1 MPSLNHRAASL
12 RALAHERLLIL
23 DGAWGSMMQQIELVE
38 ADFRAPG
45 TEEGRNY
52 SGNFDLLQL
61 SRPDVVADV
70 HRAYFAAGADISST
84 NTFSSTSIA
93 QADYGTGHLVPAINE
108 AAARIGRE
116 VADEF
121 ERADGRPRFIA
132 GAMGP
137 TNRTASLSPDVERP
151 EYRAI
156 TYAQLRAA
164 YAEQARGLLAGGAD
178 ILMVETVF
186 DTLNAKAA
194 LHAINDVLVE
204 LDRTV
209 PVMLSGTITDASGRT
224 LSGQTPEAFAVSTEH
239 VDLFSIGLNC
249 ALGPEA
255 MRPHLRELG
264 ASSRALISAH
274 PNAGLPNAFGGYDE
288 SPEEMADTLREF
300 AQDGLLNIVG
310 GCCGTTPEH
319 IRAIAEAVHGIPPR
333 RVPGSDASS
342 GEEDPKPEKP
352 RYLRTSGLE
361 AFTLTPETNFV
372 NVGERTNVT
381 GSPKFAKAIAAGDWD
396 GCVQIA
402 RQQVESGAQM
412 VDVNVDEGMIDG
424 PETMTHFLN
433 LLSSEPDIA
442 RVPFMVD
449 SSRWEVLEAGLQC
462 LQGKGVVNSL
472 SLKDGEATF
481 IERASIVRRYGAAV
495 VVMAFDEQG
504 QADTLERR
512 TQVCQRAYDLLT
524 QTVGMDP
531 RDIIFDPN
539 VLTVATGMSEH
550 DRYAL
555 DFIQATQWIK
565 DNLPH
570 ARVSGGISNVS
581 FSFRGNNVVREAM
594 HAVFLY
600 HSIRAGLDMGI
611 VNAGMLG
618 VYEDIDPPLREAVE
632 DVILARKADATDTL
646 IELAQHYSGTASA
659 GGSGA
664 KAREAAQV
672 WREAP
677 VAERLRHSLVHG
689 ISDYAVEDAEEA
701 YQDLGSALSVI
712 EGPLMDGMDV
722 VGDLF
727 GSGKMFLPQVVKSA
741 RVMKKAVAHLT
752 PYMEELAAASGT
764 AGRSKG
770 KIVMAT
776 VKGDVHDIGKNIVG
790 VVLACNG
797 YEVTDLGVM
806 VPAEK
811 ILACAEEIGA
821 DVIGASGLIT
831 PSLDEMV
838 NLASEMT
845 RRGMTTPLLIGGA
858 TTSTAHTAVK
868 IDPAYDGTVVHVI
881 DASRAVGVMAEAL
894 SREEALATKVSA
906 QYAELRQRH
915 AERSVTLVPLAKAR
929 KEAIEVSAY
938 VPPAPKHL
946 GRHLLKPSL
955 REVSHVVDWTPFFT
969 AWELR
974 GSYPQILQ
982 DPRQGEQAREV
993 LADGKEIL
1001 DQLFDDPRVTAAGV
1015 VELWPAHRDG
1025 DDIVIHTGTG
1035 PTTDVRANA
1044 PRETASGAHNGHRV
1058 LHTLRQ
1064 QREKRS
1070 GGYIALADYVA
1081 TEGDHLGGFAVGI
1094 HGAEEVAAEYRD
1106 AGDDYNAIMV
1116 QVLADRL
1123 AEAFAEWAH
1132 REVRTKL
1139 WGYAAG
1145 EDLSIED
1152 VIKERYPGIRPAPG
1166 YPAQPDHTE
1175 KQTLFDL
1182 MDAGSIDMHLTESFA
1197 MTPNSAVSGL
1207 YLAHPDVRYFSLG
1220 KIDRDQVAEYATRK
1234 GWTMAH
1240 AEKWLS
1246 PNLGYQP

>member
-1 MPSLNHRAASL
+1 MPTLLDRAATLRSL
-12 RALAHERLLIL
+12 CDERILIL
-23 DGAWGSMMQQIELVE
+23 DGAWGSMMQQLDLTE
-38 ADFRAPG
+38 ADFRPNDADPDH
-45 TEEGRNY
+45 TYR
-52 SGNFDLLQL
+52 GNFDLLQVV
-61 SRPDVVADV
+61 RPDVVAQV

-93 QADYGTGHLVPAINE
+93 QADYGTGHLVFEINE

-116 VADEF
+116 VAAQF
-121 ERADGRPRFIA
+121 EAADGHPRFIA
-132 GAMGP
+132 GAIGP

-151 EYRAI
+151 EYRAT
-156 TYAQLRAA
+156 TYAQLREA
-164 YAEQARGLLAGGAD
+164 YAEQVRGLLAGGAD

-194 LHAINDVLVE
+194 LHAIHDVLVE
-204 LDRTV
+204 VDVRV

-249 ALGPEA
+249 ALGPAA

-264 ASSRALISAH
+264 AASRALISAH

-288 SPEEMADTLREF
+288 TPEQMAATLREF
-300 AQDGLLNIVG
+300 AEAGMLNIVG
-310 GCCGTTPEH
+310 GCCGTTPDH

-333 RVPGSDASS
+333 RLPQTSTT
-342 GEEDPKPEKP
+342 P
-352 RYLRTSGLE
+352 RFLRTSGLE

-372 NVGERTNVT
+372 NIGERTNVT
-381 GSPKFAKAIAAGDWD
+381 GSPKFSKAITSGDWD

-402 RQQVESGAQM
+402 RQQVESGAQL
-412 VDVNVDEGMIDG
+412 VDVNVDEGLIDG

-433 LLSSEPDIA
+433 LLAAEPDIA

-449 SSRWEVLEAGLQC
+449 SSRWEVLQAGLQC

-472 SLKDGEATF
+472 SLKDGEQTF
-481 IERASIVRRYGAAV
+481 CERAAIVRAYGAAV
-495 VVMAFDEQG
+495 VVMAFDEEG

-512 TQVCQRAYDLLT
+512 LQICRRAYDLLT
-524 QTVGMDP
+524 STVGMDP

-555 DFIQATQWIK
+555 DFIQATAWIK
-565 DNLPH
+565 KNLPH

-618 VYEDIDPPLREAVE
+618 VYADIDPPLREAVE
-632 DVILARKADATDTL
+632 DVVLARREDATDRL
-646 IELAQHYSGTASA
+646 IDLAGQYSGTAST
-659 GGSGA
+659 GGTGA

-677 VAERLRHSLVHG
+677 VADRLRHALVHG

-701 YQDLGSALSVI
+701 YQAMGSALAVI

-741 RVMKKAVAHLT
+741 RVMKKSVAHLT
-752 PYMEELAAASGT
+752 PYMEAVAAASGT

-797 YEVTDLGVM
+797 YDVTDLGVM

-821 DVIGASGLIT
+821 DIIGASGLIT

-838 NLASEMT
+838 NLATEMS

-868 IDPAYDGTVVHVI
+868 IDPAYPGTVVHVL
-881 DASRAVGVMAEAL
+881 DASRAVGVMAEAIG
-894 SREEALATKVSA
+894 REEALAAKVGA

-915 AERSVTLVPLAKAR
+915 AERSVTLVPLKRAR
-929 KEAIEVSAY
+929 AQALEVSTGA
-938 VPPAPKHL
+938 PPAPRHL
-946 GRHLLKPSL
+946 GRHVLEPALA
-955 REVSHVVDWTPFFT
+955 EVAELIDWTPFFT

-974 GSYPQILQ
+974 GTYPQILE
-982 DPRQGEQAREV
+982 DPRQGGQARE
-993 LADGKEIL
+993 LFAEGQQMLIHLLEQ
-1001 DQLFDDPRVTAAGV
+1001 DQIQARGV
-1015 VELWPAHRDG
+1015 VGLWSAHRRG
-1025 DDIVIHTGTG
+1025 DDIVVDG
-1035 PTTDVRANA
+1035 PATDVRGNTPSEPHIA
-1044 PRETASGAHNGHRV
+1044 AHNGQRV

-1064 QREKRS
+1064 QRERRS
-1070 GGYIALADYVA
+1070 GGYTALADFVA
-1081 TEGDHLGGFAVGI
+1081 SEGDHLGGFAVAI
-1094 HGAEEVAAEYRD
+1094 HGAEPIAAAYRE
-1106 AGDDYNAIMV
+1106 ACDDYSAIMV

-1132 REVRTKL
+1132 REVRTRL
-1139 WGYAAG
+1139 WGYAAD
-1145 EDLSIED
+1145 EDLSVED
-1152 VIKERYPGIRPAPG
+1152 VIKECYPGIRPAPG

-1175 KQTLFDL
+1175 KWTLFDL
-1182 MDAGSIDMHLTESFA
+1182 LGAERIGMALTESCA

-1207 YLAHPDVRYFSLG
+1207 YFAHPDARYLSLG
-1220 KIDRDQVAEYATRK
+1220 KVGFDQVQEYAERK
-1234 GWTMAH
+1234 GWSIAH
-1240 AEKWLS
+1240 AEKWLA

>member
-1 MPSLNHRAASL
+1 MPSSIDRRAAL
-12 RALAHERLLIL
+12 RALADERLLIL
-23 DGAWGSMMQQIELVE
+23 DGAWGSMLQQVDLVE
-38 ADFRAPG
+38 ADFRPPAA
-45 TEEGRNY
+45 EAERAY
-52 SGNFDLLQL
+52 RGNFDLLQL

-70 HRAYFAAGADISST
+70 HRQYFAAGADISST

-93 QADYGTGHLVPAINE
+93 QADYGTGHLAFELNE

-121 ERADGRPRFIA
+121 ERADGTPRFVA
-132 GAMGP
+132 GAIGP

-164 YAEQARGLLAGGAD
+164 YAEQVSGLLAGGAD

-194 LHAINDVLVE
+194 LHAIGDVLAQSSGGASG
-204 LDRTV
+204 RTSDASSQV

-224 LSGQTPEAFAVSTEH
+224 LSGQTPEAFAISTEH

-249 ALGPEA
+249 ALGPAA
-255 MRPHLRELG
+255 MRPHLRDLA
-264 ASSRALISAH
+264 ASSGALISAH

-288 SPEEMADTLREF
+288 TPAQMAATLRDF
-300 AQDGLLNIVG
+300 AQEGLLDIVG
-310 GCCGTTPEH
+310 GCCGTTPDH
-319 IRAIAEAVHGIPPR
+319 IRAIAEATRGIRPR
-333 RVPGSDASS
+333 RHPERGGNGHPGAGSPA
-342 GEEDPKPEKP
+342 GPQ

-361 AFTLTPETNFV
+361 AFTFTPEVNFV
-372 NVGERTNVT
+372 NIGERTNVT
-381 GSPKFAKAIAAGDWD
+381 GSPKFAKVIAAGDWD

-402 RQQVESGAQM
+402 RQQVEAGAQL

-433 LLSSEPDIA
+433 LLAAEPDIA
-442 RVPFMVD
+442 RVPIMVD

-481 IERASIVRRYGAAV
+481 CERARIVKQYGAAV
-495 VVMAFDEQG
+495 VVMAFDEEG

-512 TQVCQRAYDLLT
+512 IHVCRRAYDLLVHE
-524 QTVGMDP
+524 VGMDP

-555 DFIQATQWIK
+555 DFIEATAWIK
-565 DNLPH
+565 ANLPH
-570 ARVSGGISNVS
+570 ARVSGGLSNVS
-581 FSFRGNNVVREAM
+581 FSFRGNNAVREAM
-594 HAVFLY
+594 HSVFLF
-600 HSIRAGLDMGI
+600 HAIEAGLDMGI

-618 VYEDIDPPLREAVE
+618 VYAEIDPPLREAVE
-632 DVILARKADATDTL
+632 DVVLARRPDATDRL
-646 IELAQHYSGTASA
+646 IDLAGAYSGVATSPKA
-659 GGSGA
+659 GGNQ
-664 KAREAAQV
+664 QV
-672 WREAP
+672 WREEP
-677 VAERLRHSLVHG
+677 VADRLRHSLVHG
-689 ISDYAVEDAEEA
+689 ISDYAVDDAEEA
-701 YQDLGSALSVI
+701 YREMGSALAVI

-741 RVMKKAVAHLT
+741 RVMKKAVGHLT
-752 PYMEELAAASGT
+752 PYMEELAAASGK
-764 AGRSKG
+764 GHSKG

-838 NLASEMT
+838 NLASEMS
-845 RRGMTTPLLIGGA
+845 RRGLKLPLLIGGA

-868 IDPAYDGTVVHVI
+868 IDPAYDGTVVHVV
-881 DASRAVGVMAEAL
+881 DASRAVGVMSEAVN
-894 SREEALATKVSA
+894 REHDLGVKISE
-906 QYAELRQRH
+906 QYELVRKRH
-915 AERSVTLVPLAKAR
+915 ADRSVTLVP
-929 KEAIEVSAY
+929 IEQGREQAPELSAPI
-938 VPPAPKHL
+938 PPAPAQP
-946 GRHLLKPSL
+946 GRHLLQPTLAQLSEL
-955 REVSHVVDWTPFFT
+955 IDWTPFFT

-974 GSYPQILQ
+974 GSYPQILD
-982 DPRQGEQAREV
+982 DPRQGAQAKEL
-993 LADGKEIL
+993 LADGQAMLATLL
-1001 DQLFDDPRVTAAGV
+1001 DDDRVRARGV
-1015 VELWPAHRDG
+1015 VSLWPARREG
-1025 DDIVIHTGTG
+1025 DDIVVTA
-1035 PTTDVRANA
+1035 DVREGERATQV
-1044 PRETASGAHNGHRV
+1044 R

-1064 QREKRS
+1064 QRERRS
-1070 GGYIALADYVA
+1070 GGYIALADFIA
-1081 TEGDHLGGFAVGI
+1081 PTDDHLGGFAVAI
-1094 HGAEEVAAEYRD
+1094 HGADEVASIHRD
-1106 AGDDYNAIMV
+1106 AGDDYTAIMV

-1132 REVRTKL
+1132 LQVRRQL
-1139 WGYAAG
+1139 WGYAAD
-1145 EDLSIED
+1145 EDLSVED

-1175 KQTLFDL
+1175 KGTLFGL
-1182 MDAGSIDMHLTESFA
+1182 LDAHEVGMELTESFA
-1197 MTPNSAVSGL
+1197 MKPNSAVSGL
-1207 YLAHPDVRYFSLG
+1207 YFAHPEATYFSLG
-1220 KIDRDQVAEYATRK
+1220 KISVDQVSDYADRK
-1234 GWTMAH
+1234 GWSVTT

>member
-1 MPSLNHRAASL
+1 MPTPGDRAATLRSL
-12 RALAHERLLIL
+12 AAERLLIL
-23 DGAWGSMMQQIELVE
+23 DGAWGSMMQQLELTE
-38 ADFRAPG
+38 ADFRPADADPHR
-45 TEEGRNY
+45 TY
-52 SGNFDLLQL
+52 AGNFDLLQIV
-61 SRPDVVADV
+61 RPDVVADV

-93 QADYGTGHLVPAINE
+93 QADYGTGHLVREINE

-116 VADEF
+116 VAAEF
-121 ERADGRPRFIA
+121 EAADGRVRFIA
-132 GAMGP
+132 GAIGP

-156 TYAQLRAA
+156 TYAQLRSA
-164 YAEQARGLLAGGAD
+164 YAEQAAGLLAGGAD

-194 LHAINDVLVE
+194 LHAINDVL
-204 LDRTV
+204 RTLGPEYARF

-255 MRPHLRELG
+255 MRPHLRDLSS
-264 ASSRALISAH
+264 ASQALISAH

-288 SPEEMADTLREF
+288 TPEQMATTLREF
-300 AQDGLLNIVG
+300 AQEGLLNIVG
-310 GCCGTTPEH
+310 GCCGTTPDH
-319 IRAIAEAVHGIPPR
+319 IRAIAEAVQGLPPR
-333 RVPGSDASS
+333 NRIEPQH
-342 GEEDPKPEKP
+342 

-361 AFTLTPETNFV
+361 AFTLTPQTNFV

-381 GSPKFAKAIAAGDWD
+381 GSPKFAKAITAGDWD

-402 RQQVESGAQM
+402 RQQVESGAQL

-433 LLSSEPDIA
+433 LLAAEPDIA
-442 RVPFMVD
+442 RVPIMVD
-449 SSRWEVLEAGLQC
+449 SSRWEVLEAGLRC

-472 SLKDGEATF
+472 SLKDGEQTF
-481 IERASIVRRYGAAV
+481 CERASIVREYGAAV

-512 TQVCQRAYDLLT
+512 TQVCRRAYDLLT
-524 QTVGMDP
+524 GPVGMDP

-555 DFIQATQWIK
+555 DFIQATAWIK

-594 HAVFLY
+594 HAAFLF

-632 DVILARKADATDTL
+632 DVILARREDATDRL
-646 IELAQHYSGTASA
+646 IELAGHYSGTASA

-672 WREAP
+672 WREEP

-701 YQDLGSALSVI
+701 YQSLGSALAVI

-752 PYMEELAAASGT
+752 PYLEAAAVSTG
-764 AGRSKG
+764 GHSKG

-806 VPAEK
+806 VPPEK
-811 ILACAEEIGA
+811 ILACADEIGA

-838 NLASEMT
+838 SLATEMS
-845 RRGMTTPLLIGGA
+845 RRGMNTPLLIGGA

-868 IDPAYDGTVVHVI
+868 IDPAYTGTVVHVL
-881 DASRAVGVMAEAL
+881 DASRAVGVMAEAI
-894 SREEALATKVSA
+894 SREDALASKVGS

-915 AERSVTLVPLAKAR
+915 ADRKVTLVPLDRAR
-929 KEAIEVSAY
+929 AQAREVPAY
-938 VPPAPKHL
+938 RTPVPQRL
-946 GRHLLKPSL
+946 GRHLLEPSL
-955 REVSHVVDWTPFFT
+955 EELSELIDWTPFFT

-974 GSYPQILQ
+974 GTYPQILS
-982 DPRQGEQAREV
+982 DPRQGEQATQTFADGRSMLSQI
-993 LADGKEIL
+993 LADG
-1001 DQLFDDPRVTAAGV
+1001 RVSARGV
-1015 VELWPAHRDG
+1015 VSLWPAHRDG
-1025 DDIVIHTGTG
+1025 DDIVVDAAAGS
-1035 PTTDVRANA
+1035 PRA
-1044 PRETASGAHNGHRV
+1044 GAEHGHNGHRV

-1064 QREKRS
+1064 QRERRT
-1070 GGYIALADYVA
+1070 GGYTALADFVA
-1081 TEGDHLGGFAVGI
+1081 ERDDHLGGFAVAI
-1094 HGAEEVAAEYRD
+1094 HGAEEVAAEHRD
-1106 AGDDYNAIMV
+1106 AGDDYSAIMV

-1132 REVRTKL
+1132 REVRTRL
-1139 WGYAAG
+1139 WGYAAD

-1152 VIKERYPGIRPAPG
+1152 TIKERYPGIRPAPG

-1175 KQTLFDL
+1175 KRTLFEL
-1182 MDAGSIDMHLTESFA
+1182 LDAQAIGMQLTESCA

-1207 YLAHPDVRYFSLG
+1207 YFAHPDATYISLG
-1220 KIDRDQVAEYATRK
+1220 KVDRDQVQDYADRK
-1234 GWTMAH
+1234 GWTLAH
-1240 AEKWLS
+1240 AEKWLA

>member
-1 MPSLNHRAASL
+1 MPPTNDRAATLRSL
-12 RALAHERLLIL
+12 ADERLLIL

-38 ADFRAPG
+38 ADFRPEDADPER
-45 TEEGRNY
+45 TY
-52 SGNFDLLQL
+52 AGNFDLLQL
-61 SRPDVVADV
+61 VRPDVVAGV
-70 HRAYFAAGADISST
+70 HRAYFEAGADISST

-93 QADYGTGHLVPAINE
+93 QADYATSHLVPAINE
-108 AAARIGRE
+108 AAARIGRQ

-121 ERADGRPRFIA
+121 EAADGRPRFIA
-132 GAMGP
+132 GAIGP

-156 TYAQLRAA
+156 TYAQLREA
-164 YAEQARGLLAGGAD
+164 YAEQAAALLAGGAD

-194 LHAINDVLVE
+194 LHAINDVLAD
-204 LDRTV
+204 LGPTFRRV

-264 ASSRALISAH
+264 SASTALVSAH

-288 SPEEMADTLREF
+288 TPEQMAATLREF

-310 GCCGTTPEH
+310 GCCGTTPDH
-319 IRAIAEAVHGIPPR
+319 IRAIADAVHGLPPR
-333 RVPGSDASS
+333 GHRASHDEQ
-342 GEEDPKPEKP
+342 EEVEQP

-381 GSPKFAKAIAAGDWD
+381 GSPKFAKAITAGDWD

-402 RQQVESGAQM
+402 RQQVESGAQL
-412 VDVNVDEGMIDG
+412 VDVNVDEGMIEG

-433 LLSSEPDIA
+433 LLAAEPDIA
-442 RVPFMVD
+442 RVPIMVD

-462 LQGKGVVNSL
+462 LQGKGVVNSI
-472 SLKDGEATF
+472 SLKDGERTF
-481 IERASIVRRYGAAV
+481 CQRASLVREYGAAV
-495 VVMAFDEQG
+495 VVMAFDEEG
-504 QADTLERR
+504 QADTLIRR
-512 TQVCQRAYDLLT
+512 TEVCRRAYDLLT
-524 QTVGMDP
+524 EEVGMDP

-550 DRYAL
+550 DHYAL
-555 DFIQATQWIK
+555 DFIQATAWIK

-632 DVILARKADATDTL
+632 DVILARREDATDRL
-646 IELAQHYSGTASA
+646 IELAGQYSGAASA

-672 WREAP
+672 WRETG

-701 YQDLGSALSVI
+701 YQELGSALAVI

-752 PYMEELAAASGT
+752 PYLEAAAVSTG
-764 AGRSKG
+764 GHSKG

-811 ILACAEEIGA
+811 ILACADEIGA

-838 NLASEMT
+838 ALATEMS
-845 RRGMTTPLLIGGA
+845 RRGMDTPLLIGGA

-868 IDPAYDGTVVHVI
+868 IDPAYDGTVVHVL
-881 DASRAVGVMAEAL
+881 DASRAVGVMADAI
-894 SREEALATKVSA
+894 SREDVLSTRVGA

-915 AERSVTLVPLAKAR
+915 ADRSVTLVPLERVRAEGA
-929 KEAIEVSAY
+929 EISAH
-938 VPPAPKHL
+938 VPPAPKHP
-946 GRHLLKPSL
+946 GRHRLEPSL
-955 REVSHVVDWTPFFT
+955 AEVSEVIDWTPFFT
-969 AWELR
+969 AWEMR
-974 GSYPQILQ
+974 GSYPQILT
-982 DPRQGEQAREV
+982 DPRQGEQATE
-993 LADGKEIL
+993 LFADGQAML
-1001 DQLFDDPRVTAAGV
+1001 ARLLTDARVTARGV
-1015 VELWPAHRDG
+1015 VGLWPAHRDG
-1025 DDIVIHTGTG
+1025 DDIVVQ
-1035 PTTDVRANA
+1035 PSPLTDVRADA
-1044 PRETASGAHNGHRV
+1044 PRGGAQCAHNGQWV

-1064 QREKRS
+1064 QRERRS
-1070 GGYIALADYVA
+1070 GGYTALADFVA
-1081 TEGDHLGGFAVGI
+1081 PQDDHLGGFAVAI

-1106 AGDDYNAIMV
+1106 AGDDYSAILV

-1132 REVRTKL
+1132 REVRIRL
-1139 WGYAAG
+1139 WGYAED
-1145 EDLSIED
+1145 EDLSIHD

-1175 KQTLFDL
+1175 KRTLFDL
-1182 MDAGSIDMHLTESFA
+1182 LDAEAIGMHLTESCA

-1207 YLAHPDVRYFSLG
+1207 YLAHPDATYFSLG
-1220 KIDRDQVAEYATRK
+1220 KVQRDQVQDYADRK
-1234 GWTMAH
+1234 GWSLEH